1 MIVGIYKVHV
11 KQISIETIILTFNQR
26 KKLETKN
33 ILYDE
38 KSYKN
43 LVIYFYLFF
52 W

>member
-11 KQISIETIILTFNQR
+11 KQISIETIILTFNER